1 MKRRHEV
8 RVFAVVAV
16 TSVVAAA
23 GAWTGQAPAAQRDS
37 TGKTVAGTV
46 SCATAVGSLQLN
58 AIAYRPSLGHA
69 SALVETGFPDTPAT
83 TVLVGVQTD
92 KSDYTLDKNCSR
104 TKKSIRFTHHGLR
117 SAGVVKAGYNQSPE
131 VYCAAPGHVF
141 VRYRIGFAS
150 SGKPATAKMTVWA
163 KRKKSSRLHEI
174 GYVQW
179 SRSRSTSYYSTKS
192 CTSKEY

>member
-1 MKRRHEV
+1 MRRHQAG
-8 RVFAVVAV
+8 FLAVAA
-16 TSVVAAA
+16 VVAAA
-23 GAWTGQAPAAQRDS
+23 SAWTGAAPAAQGHS
-37 TGKTVAGTV
+37 TGKSVAGTV
-46 SCATAVGSLQLN
+46 ACATSIGSLQLN
-58 AIAYRPSLGHA
+58 AIAYRPSLGRA
-69 SALVETGFPDTPAT
+69 SALIETGFPDTPAT

-92 KSDYTLDKNCSR
+92 KSGYAVDDGCSR

-131 VYCAAPGHVF
+131 VYCAAPSRVF
-141 VRYRIGFAS
+141 VRYRIGVAS
-150 SGKPATAKMTVWA
+150 SGKPTTATMAVWA